1 MAKICPNCGKQN
13 KITAKFCEDCGTSL
27 NEVPDTL
34 KQNNIQ
40 KNVQSSKFANI
51 FDQIKDF
58 WKGQNTKGKAVTGV
72 AVCCLGVIL
81 FGVIGGALF
90 PDKSISIG
98 FNNATYDS
106 LGAYHVDIDNST
118 TEYIIS
124 GYTENGSNLT
134 VSSTNL
140 NISTK
145 RVNLTSGN
153 TFTYK
158 VKIPKNVTS
167 AKVSFEAVKSGKE
180 NTSVELTIKRVTNQ
194 VSTSTRPAQTN
205 TSTPYN
211 FPEYTVGNS
220 KFQLP
225 GEWTQTWNANGE
237 SISRSR
243 YEKDNLIV
251 NMAQYNDKELY
262 NMDYKK
268 SSSYSQKTSI
278 SGIKV
283 MYIKSSQSY
292 NSDPTQYPVY
302 IYYFQ
307 KNNKYY
313 CLSIEDINSNQDIN
327 EITNTVIT
335 TLY

>member
-51 FDQIKDF
+51 FDQIKNF

-72 AVCCLGVIL
+72 AVCCLGVII

-90 PDKSISIG
+90 PDKSVSIR

-106 LGAYHVDIDNST
+106 PGVYHVDIDNST
-118 TEYIIS
+118 TEYVIY
-124 GYTENGSNLT
+124 GYTESGSNLT
-134 VSSTNL
+134 VSSTDL
-140 NISTK
+140 NISTQ
-145 RVNLTSGN
+145 RVNLTSDN

-167 AKVSFEAVKSGKE
+167 AKVRFEAIKSGKE
-180 NTSVELTIKRVTNQ
+180 NTSSELTIKRVISQ
-194 VSTSTRPAQTN
+194 VSTSTPVQ
-205 TSTPYN
+205 TSTSNQYN
-211 FPEYTVGNS
+211 FPEYIVGNS

-225 GEWTQTWNANGE
+225 GEWKQTWNANGE

-251 NMAQYNDKELY
+251 NMAQYNDKEMY
-262 NMDYKK
+262 NLDYKK
-268 SSSYSQKTSI
+268 SSSYGQKTVI

-302 IYYFQ
+302 IYYFP

-313 CLSIEDINSNQDIN
+313 CLSIEDINSNQNVN
-327 EITNTVIT
+327 EIANTVIT
-335 TLY
+335 TLH